1 MDKHQSTDQTYS
13 MMRFLGLMAV
23 SMALFLS
30 ACVSPEKL
38 RKETVYFNE
47 GLDTSKLGQYQLVE
61 PIIQKG
67 DLLQV
72 NISSRSSAT
81 NQLFS
86 QNYSQGTVG
95 AGAEGAAGAGASSG
109 SGGGTGGASNNYLVD
124 IITGEIKLP
133 LLGVI
138 KADGMTKSAL
148 EKEIVKRA
156 SEYLKEDP
164 IVNIRYQNFRVT
176 FHGLVGSPGSIIFPS
191 ERVTFLEALGMA
203 GGIEEGGN
211 LKNILIIREQN
222 GIRTMHTVDLTKG
235 DFFNSPNYYLK
246 QNDMVYVAPTDR
258 RLVSTDQTFQRR
270 FQFVSLGFSLINFI
284 IILTN
289 LFR

>member
-1 MDKHQSTDQTYS
+1 MIRLLSLST
-13 MMRFLGLMAV
+13 AV
-23 SMALFLS
+23 CLLFLS
-30 ACVSPEKL
+30 SCVSPEKL
-38 RKETVYFNE
+38 RKETVYFNQ
-47 GLDTSKLGQYQLVE
+47 GLDTAKLNQYQLVE

-72 NISSRSSAT
+72 NISSRSSAA

-95 AGAEGAAGAGASSG
+95 AGSGGAASS
-109 SGGGTGGASNNYLVD
+109 SNTTGGTSNGYLVD
-124 IITGEIKLP
+124 ITTGEIKLP
-133 LLGVI
+133 LLGI
-138 KADGMTKSAL
+138 IHADGMTKLEL

-176 FHGLVGSPGSIIFPS
+176 FHGYVGAPGPVISTS
-191 ERVTFLEALGMA
+191 ERLTFLDALSEV
-203 GGIEEGGN
+203 GGVSPGGN

-222 GIRTMHTVDLTKG
+222 GKRTMHTVDLTKG

-246 QNDMVYVAPTDR
+246 QNDIVYVAPTDR
-258 RLVSTDQTFQRR
+258 QLVSTDQSTQRTL
-270 FQFVSLGFSLINFI
+270 QYVSIGFSFINVILII
-284 IILTN
+284 AN

>member
-1 MDKHQSTDQTYS
+1 MYTNQTTNQIFS
-13 MMRFLGLMAV
+13 MIRLFGMFTITML
-23 SMALFLS
+23 LFLS
-30 ACVSPEKL
+30 ACISPEQL

-47 GLDTSKLGQYQLVE
+47 GLDTAKLSQYQLVE

-67 DLLQV
+67 DLLQI
-72 NISSRSSAT
+72 NIASKSSSA
-81 NQLFS
+81 NQLFN
-86 QNYSQGTVG
+86 QNFSTGAVG
-95 AGAEGAAGAGASSG
+95 AGEEVGGASTGSSG
-109 SGGGTGGASNNYLVD
+109 DGGASNNYLVD

-133 LLGVI
+133 LLGI
-138 KADGMTKSAL
+138 IQADGMTKSAL
-148 EKEIVKRA
+148 EKEIIKRA
-156 SEYLKEDP
+156 GDYLKEDP

-203 GGIEEGGN
+203 GGIEQGGN

-258 RLVSTDQTFQRR
+258 QLVSSDQSFQRR
-270 FQFVSLGFSLINFI
+270 FQFVSLGVTLLNFV
-284 IILTN
+284 IILAN

>member
-1 MDKHQSTDQTYS
+1 MDKHQSIKQFFS
-13 MMRFLGLMAV
+13 MMRIPGLMAV
-23 SMALFLS
+23 SIVLFFS

-47 GLDTSKLGQYQLVE
+47 GLDTAKLGSYQLVE

-67 DLLQV
+67 DLLQI
-72 NISSRSSAT
+72 NIASKSSSA
-81 NQLFS
+81 NQLFN

-95 AGAEGAAGAGASSG
+95 AGAEGASGSTSGSSG
-109 SGGGTGGASNNYLVD
+109 GAGGASNNYLVD
-124 IITGEIKLP
+124 LVTGEIKLP
-133 LLGVI
+133 LLGI
-138 KADGMTKSAL
+138 IPADGMTKSAL
-148 EKEIVKRA
+148 EKEIIKRA
-156 SEYLKEDP
+156 GEYLKEDP

-176 FHGLVGSPGSIIFPS
+176 FHGLVSAPGSIIFPS
-191 ERVTFLEALGMA
+191 ERVTFLEALGQA
-203 GGIEEGGN
+203 GGIAPGGN

-222 GIRTMHTVDLTKG
+222 GTRSMQTVDLTKG

-258 RLVSTDQTFQRR
+258 QLAVSDQSAQRKL
-270 FQFVSLGFSLINFI
+270 QFVSLGFSLINFI
-284 IILTN
+284 VIIAN